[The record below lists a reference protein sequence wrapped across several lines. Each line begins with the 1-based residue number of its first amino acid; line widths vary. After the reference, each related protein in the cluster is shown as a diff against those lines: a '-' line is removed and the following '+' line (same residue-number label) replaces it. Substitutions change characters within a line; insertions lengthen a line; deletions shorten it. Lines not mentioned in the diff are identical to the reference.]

1 VRGHPGRR
9 LAYPAMRAILF
20 DLDGTL
26 YEDGVALPG
35 ASETVAGLR
44 RRGVQVG
51 FVTNATSR
59 SRRLL
64 VERLA
69 ECGIPAREDDLVT
82 ALRAGAV
89 YLAEKGCRRVHAL
102 VPQAAREDLAGFD
115 LEAASPEAVVVGDLD
130 DRWDFAILNTA
141 FHHLMHG
148 AELVALSR
156 DRYWQRPDGGG
167 LVLDCGPFVAA
178 LEYASGQKAEVCG
191 KPSRDFYHAA
201 LAMLGPWAL
210 ERPGEVLMVG
220 DDVWGDVAGAQE
232 AGLKAC
238 LVRTGKFRA
247 EVFAKSGVT
256 PDLVVDGVGDLVAA
270 L

>member
-1 VRGHPGRR
+1 
-9 LAYPAMRAILF
+9 MRAILF

-26 YEDGVALPG
+26 YEDGVALLG
-35 ASETVAGLR
+35 APDTVAELR

-69 ECGIPAREDDLVT
+69 GCGIPARADDLVT
-82 ALRAGAV
+82 ALRAGAI
-89 YLAEKGCRRVHAL
+89 YLAERGYHRVHAL
-102 VPQAAREDLAGFD
+102 VPDAAREDLAAFD
-115 LEAASPEAVVVGDLD
+115 LDSDAPEAVVVGDLD
-130 DRWDFAILNTA
+130 ERWDFAILNTA

-148 AELVALSR
+148 AELIALSR

-178 LEYASGQKAEVCG
+178 LEYASGQTAAICG

-247 EVFAKSGVT
+247 EVFAKCGVA
-256 PDLVVDGVGDLVAA
+256 PDLIVGGIGDLVPA
-270 L
+270 LFP

>member
-1 VRGHPGRR
+1 
-9 LAYPAMRAILF
+9 MRAVLF

-26 YEDGVALPG
+26 YEDGVAIAG
-35 ASETVAGLR
+35 APEAVAALR
-44 RRGVQVG
+44 ARGVQVG

-69 ECGIPAREDDLVT
+69 GCGIPAREEELVT

-89 YLAEKGCRRVHAL
+89 YLAEKGYRRVHAL
-102 VPQAAREDLAGFD
+102 VPEAAREDLAGFD
-115 LEAASPEAVVVGDLD
+115 LGAPDPQAVVVGDLD
-130 DRWDFAILNTA
+130 DRWDFTILNTA

-156 DRYWQRPDGGG
+156 DRYWQKPDGGG

-178 LEYASGQKAEVCG
+178 LEYASGQTAEICG

-232 AGLKAC
+232 AGLRAC

-247 EVFAKSGVT
+247 EVFAKSGVQ
-256 PDLVVDGVGDLVAA
+256 PDHVVDRVADVVA
-270 L
+270 LLG